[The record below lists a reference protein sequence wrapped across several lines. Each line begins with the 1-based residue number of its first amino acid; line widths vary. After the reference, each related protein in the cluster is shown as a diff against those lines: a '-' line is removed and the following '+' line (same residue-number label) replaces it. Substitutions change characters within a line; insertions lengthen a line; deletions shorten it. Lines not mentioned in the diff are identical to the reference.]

1 MEKKSKNRIESI
13 MLKFK
18 DNYDRKNSNKINLDD
33 NLTKLRRI
41 FMNCELTNFSDNVII
56 SESVINQEDPSIMY
70 YLVPYFY
77 TYSAETNRLYK
88 DDFEKEFVEY
98 HDDIIEIFDKLN
110 LEKLRLYNFINQT
123 NDTVYRELT
132 IVDGQVNLTDFI
144 ETNEDEDSNA
154 KDMLTVLRYMVKLH
168 DKLDKL
174 SEIDEYK
181 ETIMLSGTSHV
192 LDEDIKK
199 YIDEFGDLAKMNK
212 ALREGYVKPE
222 ETLLVPV
229 AACANVIID
238 IKNVQNTSASEL
250 LDKVTENALK
260 INKIIDNNLLFTNV
274 AVNEYI
280 KKSGQVTDANV
291 VMHKS
296 RNCIE
301 FNLTGLASARDSLK
315 MFSGLF
321 LNLVYNRNNE
331 KVKKKINS
339 EIEKLLGVKGIVVNI
354 VTLRNY
360 FMLKDYHTYRTSVS
374 MRGKNHININVT
386 SDSHLDNY
394 MVDVPVPE
402 ACFTTGEK
410 LDIEEIDGLYKDI
423 LNIKKKMRIYTR

>member
-1 MEKKSKNRIESI
+1 MEKKSKNRIESM

-18 DNYDRKNSNKINLDD
+18 DKYDRKNSYKINLDE
-33 NLTKLRRI
+33 NVNRLRRI
-41 FMNCELTNFSDNVII
+41 FMNCELTNFGDNVLIN
-56 SESVINQEDPSIMY
+56 ETLINQEDPSIMY

-77 TYSAETNRLYK
+77 TYSADTNRLYK
-88 DDFEKEFVEY
+88 DDFEKEFAEC
-98 HDDIIEIFDKLN
+98 HDDIIEIFDELN
-110 LEKLRLYNFINQT
+110 LEKLRLYNFINKT
-123 NDTVYRELT
+123 NDTIYRELT
-132 IVDGQVNLTDFI
+132 IVDGKVNLTDFI

-154 KDMLTVLRYMVKLH
+154 KNMLTVLRYMVKLH
-168 DKLDKL
+168 EKPVNKL
-174 SEIDEYK
+174 SKIEEFK
-181 ETIMLSGTSHV
+181 ETVMLSVNSHV

-199 YIDEFGDLAKMNK
+199 YMDEFGDVSEMNK

-222 ETLLVPV
+222 ATLLVPV

-238 IKNVQNTSASEL
+238 IKNVQNITASEL
-250 LDKVTENALK
+250 LDKVTVNALK

-280 KKSGQVTDANV
+280 KKTKQDHDANV

-301 FNLTGLASARDSLK
+301 FNLTELASARDSLK
-315 MFSGLF
+315 LFSGLF

-331 KVKKKINS
+331 NVKKKINS
-339 EIEKLLGVKGIVVNI
+339 EIEKLLGVKGIIVNI

-360 FMLKDYHTYRTSVS
+360 FMLKDYHNYRSSVS
-374 MRGKNHININVT
+374 MIGKNNISVG
-386 SDSHLDNY
+386 SDPNMENY

>member
-1 MEKKSKNRIESI
+1 MKKKSKNRIESM

-18 DNYDRKNSNKINLDD
+18 DKYDRKNSYKINLDE
-33 NLTKLRRI
+33 NVNRLRQI
-41 FMNCELTNFSDNVII
+41 FMHCELTNFSDNVLIN
-56 SESVINQEDPSIMY
+56 ETLINQEDPSIMY

-77 TYSAETNRLYK
+77 TYSAETNSLYK
-88 DDFEKEFVEY
+88 DDFEKEFAEY
-98 HDDIIEIFDKLN
+98 HDDIIEVFDKLN
-110 LEKLRLYNFINQT
+110 LEKLRLYNFINKT

-132 IVDGQVNLTDFI
+132 IVDGKVNLTDFI

-280 KKSGQVTDANV
+280 KKTKQDHDANV

-301 FNLTGLASARDSLK
+301 FNLTELASARDSLK
-315 MFSGLF
+315 LFSGLF

-331 KVKKKINS
+331 NVKKKINS
-339 EIEKLLGVKGIVVNI
+339 EIEKLLGVKGIIVNI

-360 FMLKDYHTYRTSVS
+360 FMLKDYHNYRSSVS
-374 MRGKNHININVT
+374 MIGKNNISVGSDPNVE
-386 SDSHLDNY
+386 NY